1 MPWGAGGSES
11 LPPLLGMVGSV
22 WPDGH
27 SHSPMSRPTRLFP
40 GSLLTDSPHPDEW
53 KGHMSLYPGMC
64 TCRSGIRGPEGF
76 PEVTQPPRGRA
87 SLGAQSAGSRTQ
99 GFPAA
104 PGVSS
109 LMYGVSHALLALSIC
124 LPSLCAPSGHIP
136 RELLA
141 LSWDIC
147 LMWGQ
152 VHRWMERCLAAQMD
166 G

>member
-1 MPWGAGGSES
+1 
-11 LPPLLGMVGSV
+11 
-22 WPDGH
+22 
-27 SHSPMSRPTRLFP
+27 MSRPTKLFP

-64 TCRSGIRGPEGF
+64 TCRSGIRGPENRRVF
-76 PEVTQPPRGRA
+76 PRSHSLQEAEPVWELSLQDPAPRTFLLP
-87 SLGAQSAGSRTQ
+87 LGC
-99 GFPAA
+99 
-104 PGVSS
+104 SS